1 MLCRRGDGVQDEA
14 LRGPQP
20 VRAVHE
26 DDGKSIQSIISHVKR
41 KRGRF
46 FVTGGGK
53 WFDASR
59 IHDIRTLIVGL
70 MNGVGKV

>member
-26 DDGKSIQSIISHVKR
+26 DDGKKTFALSMTFTNS
-41 KRGRF
+41 
-46 FVTGGGK
+46 
-53 WFDASR
+53 
-59 IHDIRTLIVGL
+59 
-70 MNGVGKV
+70 